1 MSTTTAVANSAPIS
15 DDGTRR
21 LVNDDDVED
30 DDGGGSGGDETG
42 PARTL
47 GWITGVACPV
57 SLSMFSTL
65 LFLRVGYIVGN
76 AGWLG
81 GILLLGWSGRQTD
94 THRQHF

>member
-1 MSTTTAVANSAPIS
+1 MSTEVVNS
-15 DDGTRR
+15 DDGAR
-21 LVNDDDVED
+21 LVERS
-30 DDGGGSGGDETG
+30 DGNEENAGGSTSEA
-42 PARTL
+42 PRTL

-81 GILLLGWSGRQTD
+81 GILLLG
-94 THRQHF
+94 

>member
-1 MSTTTAVANSAPIS
+1 MSTTTAVANSALIS
-15 DDGTRR
+15 DDGTSR
-21 LVNDDDVED
+21 LVDDDVED
-30 DDGGGSGGDETG
+30 DDGSGNGGDETG

-81 GILLLGWSGRQTD
+81 GILLLGWSGRQTLVS
-94 THRQHF
+94 T

>member
-1 MSTTTAVANSAPIS
+1 MSATTEVVSH
-15 DDGTRR
+15 DDGTR
-21 LVNDDDVED
+21 LVDDDDVED
-30 DDGGGSGGDETG
+30 DSSGGDETG

-94 THRQHF
+94 THQPHF

>member
-1 MSTTTAVANSAPIS
+1 MSATTEVVSH
-15 DDGTRR
+15 DDGTR
-21 LVNDDDVED
+21 LVDDDVED
-30 DDGGGSGGDETG
+30 DSSGDETG

-81 GILLLGWSGRQTD
+81 GILLLGWNE
-94 THRQHF
+94 

>member
-1 MSTTTAVANSAPIS
+1 MSTEVVNS
-15 DDGTRR
+15 DDGAR
-21 LVNDDDVED
+21 LVERSNGNDENE
-30 DDGGGSGGDETG
+30 SGDSTSRET
-42 PARTL
+42 PRTL

-81 GILLLGWSGRQTD
+81 GILLLG
-94 THRQHF
+94 

>member
-1 MSTTTAVANSAPIS
+1 MSTTTEVVNH
-15 DDGTRR
+15 DDGTR
-21 LVNDDDVED
+21 LVEDDDVED
-30 DDGGGSGGDETG
+30 DSSGGDETG

-81 GILLLGWSGRQTD
+81 GILLLGWNE
-94 THRQHF
+94 